1 MQYFSQ
7 GHRLGH
13 RLRSSQL
20 KPELWVLRCSTTP
33 CHLCSDSPGSLPPA
47 CIYSTSLPLL
57 VTGPAHPLCQNPGK
71 HRSLL
76 PLRLVTMTTLIA
88 SPKQLSDRF
97 LFISPEQN
105 LV

>member
-47 CIYSTSLPLL
+47 CIYSTSLP
-57 VTGPAHPLCQNPGK
+57 GSSFSDWPRSSPMPEPREAPQPPPA
-71 HRSLL
+71 
-76 PLRLVTMTTLIA
+76 TLGHHDHTDCF
-88 SPKQLSDRF
+88 P
-97 LFISPEQN
+97 
-105 LV
+105 

>member
-7 GHRLGH
+7 SHRLGY

-33 CHLCSDSPGSLPPA
+33 GHLCSDSPGSLPPA
-47 CIYSTSLPLL
+47 RIYSTSLP
-57 VTGPAHPLCQNPGK
+57 GSSFSDWPLCQNPGK